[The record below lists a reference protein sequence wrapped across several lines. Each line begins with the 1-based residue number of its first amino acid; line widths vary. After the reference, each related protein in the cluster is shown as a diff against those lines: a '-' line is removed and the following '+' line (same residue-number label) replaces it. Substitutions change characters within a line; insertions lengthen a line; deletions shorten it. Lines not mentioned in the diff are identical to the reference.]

1 MQIFLLNIL
10 DFFHL
15 RKELEFVMK
24 FDFVDILKLYINKTY
39 IFYIKNLEGNSILI
53 KAKKENFKIFK
64 IFETFEVYSS
74 ISIKH
79 KFKNNYRFISSS
91 EKITNLINDFGFKI
105 LMANE
110 FLEINVENNSFSDE
124 KFEYFEFEKLD
135 INTNAHI
142 RCEIQNEVFEKEDRC
157 PLRVKDVKYECLKKC
172 FILELAYFIK
182 LDSKYLGY
190 GQILYLD
197 DKYTVVNLCIR
208 KEYQNKGYGKIL
220 LNYLLYKA
228 KKTGLSKVFIKV
240 SSTNYNAKKLYKK
253 VGFKLVDVD
262 SILEV

>member
-1 MQIFLLNIL
+1 MEIFLLNIL

-15 RKELEFVMK
+15 RKELEFIMK
-24 FDFVDILKLYINKTY
+24 FDFVDILKLYLNKTY

-53 KAKKENFKIFK
+53 KAKKDNFKIFK
-64 IFETFEVYSS
+64 IFETFEVYSP
-74 ISIKH
+74 ISVKH
-79 KFKNNYRFISSS
+79 KLKNNYKFISSS
-91 EKITNLINDFGFKI
+91 EKTTNLINNFGFKV
-105 LMANE
+105 LLANE
-110 FLEINVENNSFSDE
+110 FLKINVENNIFSNAN
-124 KFEYFEFEKLD
+124 FQQFEFEKLD

-172 FILELAYFIK
+172 FIPELSYFIK

-208 KEYQNKGYGKIL
+208 KEYQNKGYGKVL

-228 KKTGLSKVFIKV
+228 KEFGLSKVFIKV
-240 SSTNYNAKKLYKK
+240 SSANHNAKKLYKK
-253 VGFKLVDVD
+253 VGFELVDVN
-262 SILEV
+262 SVLEA